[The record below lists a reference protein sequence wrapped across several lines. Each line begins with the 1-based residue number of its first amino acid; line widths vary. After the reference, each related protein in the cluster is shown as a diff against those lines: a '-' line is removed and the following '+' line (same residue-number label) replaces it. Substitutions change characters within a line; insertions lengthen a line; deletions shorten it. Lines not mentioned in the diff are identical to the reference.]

1 MRITLVSMPWASIE
15 TPSLALGILTSRLRE
30 TLPDVGVETHFGN
43 LDCAEW
49 INATAADAT
58 LRDYEFFSRNSYFK
72 GCGDWVFSSALH
84 GRAAW
89 NVEVFDEQMSGEIS
103 PQEYDLCMR
112 LHAAAPAFIDD
123 QARKVAATAPD
134 LVCLTS
140 TVQQNV
146 ASLAL
151 ARRLKDLL
159 PDVRCVMGGANC
171 DGEQG
176 AGLHRSFP
184 QIDYIVRGEGE
195 RALPDL
201 VRGLADGGDLS
212 GIPGLCWRKEGVSV
226 ANPMTDRLLAPAEI
240 PVPDFDAYFARV
252 ARTGVA
258 SWFEPRLVLESA
270 RGCWWG
276 EKHHCTFCGL
286 NGSAMTFRSKSPEA
300 FTRELAG
307 LAGRHKVLDILVVDN
322 ILDMSYV
329 DTAVR
334 DIAASGNDYRIHYE
348 IKSNMKYHQ
357 LERLR
362 DAGIVA
368 LQPGIESLSA
378 TVLRL
383 MDKGVTGAQNVR
395 LLRDAECLG
404 LSVFWNYLYG
414 FPGETAED
422 YLPVIEQMPRLHHL
436 QPAGGSS
443 PIILE
448 RFSPFF
454 DRPELGFAER
464 RPHRQY
470 AMIYDLPEAELLDI
484 AYLFDTPKQGIGE
497 DVEEALFTALGAW
510 EEQHHVS
517 TLTHEDDGDTI
528 VLTNT
533 RPDFDWDRIEL
544 RTPAEAAAFRVLDQ
558 PRSRPA
564 LRTALERKGVTADV
578 DALLDEWGRLGL
590 IFSDED
596 RHIHV
601 ATTVENQR
609 LCRIASRTGE
619 VMV

>member
-30 TLPDVGVETHFGN
+30 TLLDVEVATHFGN
-43 LDCAEW
+43 IDCAEW
-49 INATAADAT
+49 IKATVADANFQ
-58 LRDYEFFSRNSYFK
+58 DYEFFARNSYFK
-72 GCGDWVFSSALH
+72 GCGDWVFSSALY
-84 GRAAW
+84 GSPAW
-89 NVEVFDEQMSGEIS
+89 NVGIFDEQMTGKIS
-103 PQEYDLCMR
+103 PQEYELCRR
-112 LHAAAPAFIDD
+112 LHAAAPDFIDA
-123 QARKVAATAPD
+123 QARTVAAGAPD

-151 ARRLKDLL
+151 ARRLKELL

-176 AGLHRSFP
+176 AGIHRAFP
-184 QIDYIVRGEGE
+184 QIDYVVRGEGE
-195 RALPDL
+195 RALPEL
-201 VRGLADGGDLS
+201 VRGMTDGDLS
-212 GIPGLCWRKEGVSV
+212 GIPGLCWRKEGESV

-252 ARTGVA
+252 ASTSVA

-286 NGSAMTFRSKSPEA
+286 NGSAMTFRSKPPEA
-300 FTRELAG
+300 FTRELEGMAR
-307 LAGRHKVLDILVVDN
+307 RHKVLDFLVVDN

-334 DIAASGNDYRIHYE
+334 DIAASGNDYRIYYE
-348 IKSNMKYHQ
+348 IKSNMKFHQ

-368 LQPGIESLSA
+368 LQPGIESLNA
-378 TVLRL
+378 TVLRV

-395 LLRDAECLG
+395 MLRDAECLG
-404 LSVFWNYLYG
+404 LSVFWSYLYG
-414 FPGETAED
+414 FPGETAEQ
-422 YLPVIEQMPRLHHL
+422 YLPVIAQMPRLHHL
-436 QPAGGSS
+436 PPAGGAS
-443 PIILE
+443 PVLLE

-470 AMIYDLPEAELLDI
+470 AMIYDLPETDLLDI
-484 AYLFDTPKQGIGE
+484 AYLFDTPEKGIGA
-497 DVEEALFTALGAW
+497 DVRQALFAALDAW
-510 EEQHHVS
+510 EEQHS
-517 TLTHEDDGDTI
+517 GSILTWEDDGDAV

-544 RTPAEAAAFRVLDQ
+544 RTPAEVAAFHILDQ

-564 LRTALERKGVTADV
+564 LRAALERKGTPADV
-578 DALLDEWGRLGL
+578 DALLDQWRELGL
-590 IFSDED
+590 IFTDED

-609 LCRIASRTGE
+609 LCRIARRTGE
-619 VMV
+619 VTV